1 MGYCVT
7 CPLLYDISLW
17 YYRKFQHDAA
27 CRQERMRRKCF
38 YGWWWNEGEGRTW
51 RTHGSVS
58 EQKTWSDGRR
68 QPMGC
73 RRGGVVDT
81 RDDGGDVAGGDVWR
95 WVGKSAVGT
104 GISTLSHRVS
114 VQPSTT
120 AEHTTVDSWA
130 LHARKTPKKNAHTQ
144 VQTHKDATPSPL
156 QRTQTQSSPMRTART
171 SETTETRESAPNF
184 ASIHQC
190 TSRLHFH
197 QYNFRFFKK
206 KTSQHYYFFKYFWI
220 WTVQNNEYFFKCG
233 SFIASK
239 LIFNCSPRTRCSKHQ
254 KSTIK
259 SVYKLNRV
267 VYTPEVCN
275 L

>member
-130 LHARKTPKKNAHTQ
+130 LHARKTPKKTHT
-144 VQTHKDATPSPL
+144 H
-156 QRTQTQSSPMRTART
+156 R
-171 SETTETRESAPNF
+171 F
-184 ASIHQC
+184 
-190 TSRLHFH
+190 RL
-197 QYNFRFFKK
+197 
-206 KTSQHYYFFKYFWI
+206 T
-220 WTVQNNEYFFKCG
+220 
-233 SFIASK
+233 
-239 LIFNCSPRTRCSKHQ
+239 RTRHHLHSSAHKHLLPWGPQGHPKQPKPGRVHLTLPPSISAHHGSIFINIILDFLRKKHHNIIIFLNIFEFGQSKIMNI
-254 KSTIK
+254 S
-259 SVYKLNRV
+259 LNV
-267 VYTPEVCN
+267 AV